1 MCNGK
6 NSQCAMENFPLCS
19 EESQCALLIFVRHT
33 EEGGLRQVWHLSFF
47 LKTSLNVTSRELLLF
62 CGWSIR
68 ATQTSLVIFFIL
80 NMKVQRQSQD
90 SEGRIAKKTTKIHD
104 YLIIIKQ
111 FWIFEILLVLWK
123 DSLLKWVLHK
133 NKIFSL
139 HLCLRLG
146 WVNQS
151 TEL

>member
-1 MCNGK
+1 MFWLVWLFKYMSTDILDKIVIFTTFRATTKKHNFDWLEKIPMCNGK

-47 LKTSLNVTSRELLLF
+47 LKTSLNVISRELLLF

-68 ATQTSLVIFFIL
+68 ATQTNLVIFFIL

-90 SEGRIAKKTTKIHD
+90 SEGRNC
-104 YLIIIKQ
+104 Q
-111 FWIFEILLVLWK
+111 E
-123 DSLLKWVLHK
+123 
-133 NKIFSL
+133 N
-139 HLCLRLG
+139 
-146 WVNQS
+146 N
-151 TEL
+151 